1 MLITEEWKY
10 DSAIKYK
17 KEMAK
22 IVSLMRK
29 NDLLLSN
36 RILEEIYEEIKIKR
50 WSPKCVGWWLIII
63 TDHDI
68 TYNCRS
74 IFIVN
79 FDDLLILK
87 FLLSVTIISYVFFF
101 VMHVDSYFF
110 LFGKKLRLIFCPI
123 VLLAMRGWTF
133 SWVCSCLDFDFL
145 N

>member
-74 IFIVN
+74 LFIVN

-87 FLLSVTIISYVFFF
+87 FLMSTFQLSVTIISYVFFF
-101 VMHVDSYFF
+101 CHACRLIF
-110 LFGKKLRLIFCPI
+110 LFCKKLRLIFCPI
-123 VLLAMRGWTF
+123 VLSYAW
-133 SWVCSCLDFDFL
+133 L
-145 N
+145 NVFMSVFMLRF